1 MSDTRI
7 TLIYYPS
14 RPPPTPPQS
23 YVSFIHGSPGLV
35 ALQRALLEREPKR
48 YKIWKIKDSEI
59 LFVLH
64 EKIFYDRRR

>member
-1 MSDTRI
+1 MIHGLRSSITRRA
-7 TLIYYPS
+7 LLLLP
-14 RPPPTPPQS
+14 PPQS

-48 YKIWKIKDSEI
+48 YNIWMIKDSEI

-64 EKIFYDRRR
+64 EKIFYDRTR